1 MLDSLGET
9 NQINIHISRFFLVP
23 KQAVWHFFSWP
34 KFAVLPVVG
43 VVVVVRVLASLI
55 LVMAAALLLIV
66 LSVVR
71 LLLLPVAAVE

>member
-1 MLDSLGET
+1 MNSIQEDL
-9 NQINIHISRFFLVP
+9 
-23 KQAVWHFFSWP
+23 QAVWHFFPWP

-43 VVVVVRVLASLI
+43 VVVMVRVLAPLI

-71 LLLLPVAAVE
+71 LLLLLPVAAVK